1 MLPACRSATTVLAR
15 SSIPLSLSSCY
26 PRSRLVPRL
35 SNFPAGVRA
44 MSATTARAD
53 PFKPAQ
59 RVAGQR
65 QDVWSIVNEAAAA
78 SPVQPIVNMG
88 QGFFGYNPP
97 KFALDAAKAALDRV
111 DCNQYSPTKG
121 RPRLKKALA
130 DAYSPFFGRTL
141 NPDTEVTITTGANE
155 GMLSA
160 FMGFIEQG
168 DEVIIFEPFFDQ
180 YISNIEMPGGTI
192 RYVPLHPP
200 KDGATKTSSAS
211 EWTIDFDEFEKTINP
226 KTKMIVLNSPHNPVG
241 KVFSKAEL
249 ERIGDLAVKHNLII
263 LSDEVYDRLYYV
275 PFTRIATMK
284 PEYYE
289 RTLTVGSAGKA
300 FYATG
305 WRVGYLIGP
314 EHLIKY
320 VAGAHTRICYSSV
333 SPLQEAAAVAFEEAD
348 KQGFWDESR
357 DEMKGKV
364 ERFCQVFDE
373 LNIPYSDPEGGYF
386 VLANMASV
394 KLPEDYPFPPH
405 VASRPRDFKLC
416 WFLIHEVGVAAIPP
430 TEFYTDQNAHIAE
443 DYLRFAVCKE
453 DDILETAKQRLR
465 GLSKYIKR

>member
-1 MLPACRSATTVLAR
+1 MLSGYR
-15 SSIPLSLSSCY
+15 SSAAIVTNLPSPLPFTRL
-26 PRSRLVPRL
+26 PRPR
-35 SNFPAGVRA
+35 FPPLGVRA
-44 MSATTARAD
+44 MSATAARPD
-53 PFKPAQ
+53 PFRPAK

-121 RPRLKKALA
+121 RPRLKKAIA
-130 DAYSPFFGRTL
+130 DAYSPFFGRQL

-160 FMGFIEQG
+160 FMGFIEHG

-180 YISNIEMPGGTI
+180 YISNIEMPGGVI
-192 RYVPLHPP
+192 RYVPLQPP
-200 KDGATKTSSAS
+200 KDGATRTLPAS
-211 EWTIDFDEFEKTINP
+211 EWSIDFDKLEQTINS

-241 KVFSKAEL
+241 KVFSREEL

-275 PFTRIATMK
+275 PFTRMATMK
-284 PEYYE
+284 PEYWE

-348 KQGFWDESR
+348 KQGFWDDSR
-357 DEMKGKV
+357 NEMKKKMV
-364 ERFCQVFDE
+364 RFCEVFDE

-430 TEFYTDQNAHIAE
+430 TEFYTDENAHIAE

-453 DDILETAKQRLR
+453 DDVLETAKERLR
-465 GLSKYIKR
+465 GLKKYIVR